1 MNDPIQVGDMLTDGK
16 FYGMVVDVR
25 DDLMIFQWFNCKLLD
40 KENYLVNERW
50 VVRAKRDWTNA
61 QRQYIKDK

>member
-1 MNDPIQVGDMLTDGK
+1 MNDPIQVGDILWDGK

-25 DDLMIFQWFNCKLLD
+25 NDFMTFQWFNCKHLD
-40 KENYLVNERW
+40 KEMYLVSDSW
-50 VVRAKRDWTNA
+50 AVRAKREWTNA